1 MAVVKAGELVGIAM
15 MQASYSRENV
25 AKVWPW
31 QLFRPIGRQMTCG
44 IVALSVPDPAELA
57 ERLEPTHVFDPQ
69 GVGLRAIKVELPE
82 TLRAYEEKAVF
93 CENKANELLS
103 AAATARLRETKIA
116 LLDVSEQWMT
126 LALYYRTKLR
136 EAEKDQG

>member
-1 MAVVKAGELVGIAM
+1 VEAA
-15 MQASYSRENV
+15 R
-25 AKVWPW
+25 
-31 QLFRPIGRQMTCG
+31 
-44 IVALSVPDPAELA
+44 
-57 ERLEPTHVFDPQ
+57 VFDPQ
-69 GVGLRAIKVELPE
+69 GFGQRAIEVELPE
-82 TLRAYEEKAVF
+82 TLKAYEEKAVF

-136 EAEKDQG
+136 EAEKGPG